1 MIDLSFLH
9 QLDKLSLIINKRITS
24 NFAGEHQTNVAGRGM
39 IFKDHSIYTPGDDF
53 RSIDWKVFARTD
65 KLFVKSY
72 EEERN
77 LIVHIIVDFSG
88 SMGFG
93 LGKTKKSD
101 YASMIGLGF
110 AYMALRNNEKFVL
123 STFSEKLEMFK
134 PKKGR
139 KQIIAILDYLN
150 QRKPKGTSNFS
161 LSLGKYKQLINTRS
175 MIVIV
180 SDFLYDVEQV
190 KSVLY
195 RYKQHDIIMVQV
207 LDKIETDLDLDGDF
221 KLIDSE
227 TKEHMRTFITPYSRE
242 KYLEQL
248 KEHKAEIKN
257 ACDEVGAKFFS
268 FGTNYPVFDAFH
280 DMLR

>member
-1 MIDLSFLH
+1 MIDTKFLH

-24 NFAGEHQTNVAGRGM
+24 NYAGDHQTNATGRGL

-53 RSIDWKVFARTD
+53 RAIDWKVFARTD
-65 KLFVKSY
+65 KLFVKSF

-77 LIVHIIVDFSG
+77 LVVHIVVDFSG

-93 LGKTKKSD
+93 LGRTKKSD

-123 STFSEKLEMFK
+123 STFAEKLEMFK

-150 QRKPKGTSNFS
+150 KRKPKGISNFS
-161 LSLGKYKQLINTRS
+161 VSLGKYKKLINTRS
-175 MIVIV
+175 FIVII
-180 SDFLYDVEQV
+180 SDFLYDVKQI
-190 KSVLY
+190 KQVLY
-195 RYKQHDIIMVQV
+195 RYKQHDIALVQV
-207 LDKIETDLDLDGDF
+207 LDKLETDLDLDGDF
-221 KLIDSE
+221 KLVDSE
-227 TKEHMRTFITPYSRE
+227 TKDHMRTFITPYTRQ
-242 KYLEQL
+242 KYGEQL
-248 KEHKAEIKN
+248 KDHKAKIKS

-268 FGTNYPVFDAFH
+268 FGTNKPVFDAFYE
-280 DMLR
+280 MLR